1 MVGDLRL
8 SGCDTGAICECGWVA
23 YCQPCVDGTVAL
35 ARDRMGIGLKAN
47 RAERRR
53 ALRQVRKEDKLAAN
67 IEAAQNLDEIK
78 RLMQL

>member
-1 MVGDLRL
+1 
-8 SGCDTGAICECGWVA
+8 
-23 YCQPCVDGTVAL
+23 
-35 ARDRMGIGLKAN
+35 MGIGLKAN